1 MGENMTV
8 QQLRNSGYKVR
19 VLHNRLYNG
28 YYKWQVGSKPAEGYG
43 YGPIDPDTKG
53 GSTQIIIDSPHGS
66 HYEGL
71 AICSKKEN
79 YNKKLGVR
87 IALGRC
93 NVNQTFYNQYS
104 QIKTENE

>member
-1 MGENMTV
+1 MTI
-8 QQLRNSGYKVR
+8 QQLRNSGYKVK

-28 YYKWQVGSKPAEGYG
+28 YYKWQVGSKPNQSIRGYA
-43 YGPIDPDTKG
+43 PIDPDTKG
-53 GSTQIIIDSPHGS
+53 GSTQIVIDSPSGE

-79 YNKKLGVR
+79 YNKRLGVR

-93 NVNQTFYNQYS
+93 NIEKSFYVRAEE
-104 QIKTENE
+104 TNE

>member
-1 MGENMTV
+1 MTI
-8 QQLRNSGYKVR
+8 QQLRNDGYKVR

-28 YYKWQVGSKPAEGYG
+28 YYKWQVGSKPSGDHG

-53 GSTQIIIDSPHGS
+53 GSTQIVVDRPTGD

-71 AICSKKEN
+71 ATCSKKEN

-93 NVNQTFYNQYS
+93 N
-104 QIKTENE
+104 IKQPLYIPTEVEND

>member
-1 MGENMTV
+1 MTI
-8 QQLRNSGYKVR
+8 QHLRNNGYKVR

-28 YYKWQVGSKPAEGYG
+28 YYKWQVGSKPNHSVHGYA
-43 YGPIDPDTKG
+43 PIDPDTKG
-53 GSTQIIIDSPHGS
+53 GSTQIVIDSPSGEHF
-66 HYEGL
+66 EGL

-93 NVNQTFYNQYS
+93 NVNRIFCVQTEA
-104 QIKTENE
+104 TNE

>member
-1 MGENMTV
+1 MTI
-8 QQLRNSGYKVR
+8 QELRNYGYKVR

-28 YYKWQVGSKPAEGYG
+28 YYKWQVGSKSHSVHG

-53 GSTQIIIDSPHGS
+53 GSTQIVIDSPSGD

-79 YNKKLGVR
+79 YSKKLGVR

-93 NVNQTFYNQYS
+93 NINQDFYVRA
-104 QIKTENE
+104 EAPNE